1 MVTNNVATLI
11 SNMTHIQPQHLS
23 QCFWPQQLMQRKID
37 MLKIVGMPNAF
48 IQIIIENEEDK
59 FILRMWGIMADIMI
73 ITYPYIYHKYITINK
88 KG

>member
-1 MVTNNVATLI
+1 
-11 SNMTHIQPQHLS
+11 
-23 QCFWPQQLMQRKID
+23 